1 MIENNLS
8 HFIASDAHHVTQR
21 PFIMNSLF
29 SNKNLQ
35 KYEENIKN
43 FMNNAKSVIKNEN
56 IVKKT
61 TTSRI

>member
-43 FMNNAKSVIKNEN
+43 FMNNAKSVIKMK
-56 IVKKT
+56 I
-61 TTSRI
+61 